1 MVDKWMR
8 MCYCCAVPEMRR
20 ESEVKEMV
28 NTLQLK
34 ARIMSE
40 GYTQRSLAKEIGIN
54 KNTLN
59 SKVNGNV
66 QFNID
71 EVEKI
76 CKVLHINTSEDK
88 CAIFLQGTS

>member
-1 MVDKWMR
+1 
-8 MCYCCAVPEMRR
+8 
-20 ESEVKEMV
+20 MV
-28 NTLQLK
+28 NTLKLK
-34 ARIMSE
+34 ARIIGE
-40 GYTQRSLAKEIGIN
+40 GYSQRSLAKAIGIN

-71 EVEKI
+71 EVDKI
-76 CKVLHINTSEDK
+76 CEVLHINTADDK